1 MIGFSEGF
9 HDAAV
14 AVVND
19 GKICYA
25 THSERYSKIKH
36 DKHLDIT
43 AASTACLLY
52 TSPSPRDGLL
62 SRMPSSA

>member
-25 THSERYSKIKH
+25 THSERYSKKTL
-36 DKHLDIT
+36 KT
-43 AASTACLLY
+43 PYKETY
-52 TSPSPRDGLL
+52 
-62 SRMPSSA
+62 

>member
-25 THSERYSKIKH
+25 THSERYSKRKH

-43 AASTACLLY
+43 AASTAQ
-52 TSPSPRDGLL
+52 LL
-62 SRMPSSA
+62 SLIHI